1 MLRLNIIVLLALFS
15 VSITVLAEKPDGAG
29 GNKHKSHAKHEKS
42 SKKHS
47 PEAEDYALPQNKT
60 GHQSYFNEQHR
71 AVIREFYANEM
82 RSGGCPPGL
91 AKKQNGCLPPGLAKR
106 WALGQALPRD
116 VRYYDLPDSVIR
128 QIGYPPAGYRFIRVD
143 SDILMLSI
151 GTGLVVDAL
160 SDLLGPQ

>member
-1 MLRLNIIVLLALFS
+1 MFRLNIIALLALFS
-15 VSITVLAEKPDGAG
+15 VSIHVQAEKPDGAG

-42 SKKHS
+42 SKKHTREV
-47 PEAEDYALPQNKT
+47 EAYSSPQNKADY
-60 GHQSYFNEQHR
+60 QPYFNEQHR
-71 AVIREFYANEM
+71 LVIREFYANEF

-91 AKKQNGCLPPGLAKR
+91 AKKQNGCLPPGQAKR
-106 WALGQALPRD
+106 WALGQTLPRD
-116 VRYYDLPDSVIR
+116 VRYYDLPDSVMR
-128 QIGYPPAGYRFIRVD
+128 QIGYPPAGYRFVRVD

>member
-1 MLRLNIIVLLALFS
+1 MLRLNIIVLLALVS
-15 VSITVLAEKPDGAG
+15 VSINVQAEKPDGVG

-42 SKKHS
+42 SKKHTR
-47 PEAEDYALPQNKT
+47 EAEDYSVPQNNVA
-60 GHQSYFNEQHR
+60 HQPYFNEQHR
-71 AVIREFYANEM
+71 VVIREFYANEM

-91 AKKQNGCLPPGLAKR
+91 AKKQNGCLPPGQVKR

-128 QIGYPPAGYRFIRVD
+128 QIGYPPAGYRFVRVD
-143 SDILMLSI
+143 SDVLMLSI

-160 SDLLGPQ
+160 SNLLGSQ